1 MHFEAKLLLL
11 DEPSA
16 ALSVKETERVLDFM
30 EEVKEQGLSEIIV
43 DHNIYHIYPVV
54 DKFVILDR
62 GAKIAELKKDDV
74 SPEDVI
80 QIIRTGCY
88 ETERG

>member
-1 MHFEAKLLLL
+1 M
-11 DEPSA
+11 
-16 ALSVKETERVLDFM
+16 
-30 EEVKEQGLSEIIV
+30 